1 MAAAFCSIVFRS
13 AVAKASNG
21 SSTIKDNKL
30 AVVGAASCVNADN
43 EMRCFSI
50 KYCNSLCNL
59 SPKTYS
65 HLSWSSGCGNG
76 IQNFQER
83 KALIT
88 EVIDDKSIK
97 TLSVSGKACNFRR
110 DIQIRPSLRGRRPHH
125 LCGDLHINIVE
136 T

>member
-30 AVVGAASCVNADN
+30 AVVAAASCVNADN

-97 TLSVSGKACNFRR
+97 TLSVSVISTVKNRS
-110 DIQIRPSLRGRRPHH
+110 RPQFWPRSFFDSEGGALG
-125 LCGDLHINIVE
+125 
-136 T
+136 